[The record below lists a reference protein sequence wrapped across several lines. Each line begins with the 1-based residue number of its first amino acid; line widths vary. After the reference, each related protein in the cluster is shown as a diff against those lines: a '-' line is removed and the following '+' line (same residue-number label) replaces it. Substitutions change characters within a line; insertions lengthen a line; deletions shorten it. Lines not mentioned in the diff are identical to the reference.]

1 MRPLILIAV
10 LAVTAAPTTLLA
22 QSDSQVY
29 LPGDGVTLPSVVK
42 RVNPNYTS
50 EARDQRIEGVVG
62 LSCVVQPDGR
72 VTDISV
78 TQSLDAVFGLDKNA
92 VEAMGQWEFKPG
104 TKNNKPVAVKI
115 SVQMNFT
122 LK

>member
-1 MRPLILIAV
+1 MRPLILVAL
-10 LAVTAAPTTLLA
+10 LAVTAGPTLLA

>member
-1 MRPLILIAV
+1 MRPLILVAL

-29 LPGDGVTLPSVVK
+29 LPGDGVTLPSVAK

>member
-1 MRPLILIAV
+1 MRPLIFVAL
-10 LAVTAAPTTLLA
+10 LAVTAGPTTPA

-92 VEAMGQWEFKPG
+92 VAAMGQWEFKAG
-104 TKNNKPVAVKI
+104 TKNDKPVAVKI

>member
-1 MRPLILIAV
+1 MRPLILVA
-10 LAVTAAPTTLLA
+10 LLTLSAGPATLLG
-22 QSDSQVY
+22 QTDSTVY

-42 RVNPNYTS
+42 LVNPDYTS
-50 EARDQRIEGVVG
+50 EAKRQRIEGVVG
-62 LSCVVQPDGR
+62 LSCVVRPDGR

-92 VEAMGQWEFKPG
+92 VEAMGQSEFKPG
-104 TKNNKPVAVKI
+104 MKNNKPVAVKI
-115 SVQMNFT
+115 AVQMNFT

>member
-1 MRPLILIAV
+1 MRPLILVALLTV
-10 LAVTAAPTTLLA
+10 AAGPTMLLA

-42 RVNPNYTS
+42 KVNPDYTS
-50 EARDQRIEGVVG
+50 EAKDQRIEGVVG
-62 LSCVVQPDGR
+62 LSCVVRPDGR
-72 VTDISV
+72 VTGISV
-78 TQSLDAVFGLDKNA
+78 TQSLDAVFGLDQKA

-104 TKNNKPVAVKI
+104 TRNNQPVAVKI